1 MMRVTS
7 SDERRAE
14 SWAVSGST
22 SQDENRTSGRTT
34 RESAIRATRES
45 AMRATSQTA
54 TRTANETAI
63 QAAGIPSPD
72 IWAGISADERAYRK
86 RVLDDI
92 ARRVAEEGVHTAV
105 PGDNREQTVHAIRR
119 AQGYDDIV
127 RDSQEPARWCR
138 AATHARRRVKP
149 RARERASAC
158 AMQLG
163 DFGTPSSPPRLPA
176 TS

>member
-14 SWAVSGST
+14 SWAVSGPT
-22 SQDENRTSGRTT
+22 SQDENRTSGR
-34 RESAIRATRES
+34 ATRES
-45 AMRATSQTA
+45 AMRAISQAA

-92 ARRVAEEGVHTAV
+92 ARRVAEEGVHTAI
-105 PGDNREQTVHAIRR
+105 PGDDRGRQFMPFA
-119 AQGYDDIV
+119 ALKGYDDIV
-127 RDSQEPARWCR
+127 RDSQEPAR
-138 AATHARRRVKP
+138 
-149 RARERASAC
+149 
-158 AMQLG
+158 
-163 DFGTPSSPPRLPA
+163 
-176 TS
+176 

>member
-22 SQDENRTSGRTT
+22 GQDENRTSGW
-34 RESAIRATRES
+34 ATHES

-92 ARRVAEEGVHTAV
+92 TRRVTEEGVHTAV
-105 PGDNREQTVHAIRR
+105 PGDDRGRQFMPFA
-119 AQGYDDIV
+119 ALKGYDDIV
-127 RDSQEPARWCR
+127 RDSQEPAR
-138 AATHARRRVKP
+138 
-149 RARERASAC
+149 
-158 AMQLG
+158 
-163 DFGTPSSPPRLPA
+163 
-176 TS
+176 

>member
-22 SQDENRTSGRTT
+22 SQDENRTSGRAT
-34 RESAIRATRES
+34 RESAIRATS
-45 AMRATSQTA
+45 QAACRAAGQAA

-92 ARRVAEEGVHTAV
+92 TRRVAEEGVHTAV
-105 PGDNREQTVHAIRR
+105 PSDDRGRQFMPFA
-119 AQGYDDIV
+119 ALKGYDDIV
-127 RDSQEPARWCR
+127 RDSQEPARQCCG
-138 AATHARRRVKP
+138 HARQPAPIRE
-149 RARERASAC
+149 RERASLCHATRGFRD
-158 AMQLG
+158 AEL
-163 DFGTPSSPPRLPA
+163 A
-176 TS
+176 TSLAATS

>member
-14 SWAVSGST
+14 SRAISGST
-22 SQDENRTSGRTT
+22 SQDKNRTSG
-34 RESAIRATRES
+34 RATRES
-45 AMRATSQTA
+45 AMRATSQAA

-105 PGDNREQTVHAIRR
+105 PGDDRGRQFMPFA
-119 AQGYDDIV
+119 ALKGYDDIV
-127 RDSQEPARWCR
+127 RDSQEPTR
-138 AATHARRRVKP
+138 
-149 RARERASAC
+149 
-158 AMQLG
+158 
-163 DFGTPSSPPRLPA
+163 
-176 TS
+176 

>member
-1 MMRVTS
+1 MMRATS

-14 SWAVSGST
+14 SWAASGST
-22 SQDENRTSGRTT
+22 SRDENRTSG
-34 RESAIRATRES
+34 RATRES
-45 AMRATSQTA
+45 AMRATSQAA

-105 PGDNREQTVHAIRR
+105 PSDDRGRQFMPFA
-119 AQGYDDIV
+119 ALKGYDDIV
-127 RDSQEPARWCR
+127 RDSQESAR
-138 AATHARRRVKP
+138 
-149 RARERASAC
+149 
-158 AMQLG
+158 
-163 DFGTPSSPPRLPA
+163 
-176 TS
+176 

>member
-22 SQDENRTSGRTT
+22 SQDENRTSGR
-34 RESAIRATRES
+34 ATRES
-45 AMRATSQTA
+45 AMRATSQA
-54 TRTANETAI
+54 ARRTALQAAI

-92 ARRVAEEGVHTAV
+92 ARRVAKEGVHTAV
-105 PGDNREQTVHAIRR
+105 PGDDRGRQFMPFA
-119 AQGYDDIV
+119 ALKGYDDIV
-127 RDSQEPARWCR
+127 RDSQEPAR
-138 AATHARRRVKP
+138 
-149 RARERASAC
+149 
-158 AMQLG
+158 
-163 DFGTPSSPPRLPA
+163 
-176 TS
+176 

>member
-14 SWAVSGST
+14 SWAVSGPT
-22 SQDENRTSGRTT
+22 SRDENRTSG
-34 RESAIRATRES
+34 RATRES
-45 AMRATSQTA
+45 AMRATSQAAGQTA
-54 TRTANETAI
+54 RRAALQAAI

-105 PGDNREQTVHAIRR
+105 PGDDRGRQVMPFA
-119 AQGYDDIV
+119 ALKGYNDIV
-127 RDSQEPARWCR
+127 RDSQEPAR
-138 AATHARRRVKP
+138 
-149 RARERASAC
+149 
-158 AMQLG
+158 
-163 DFGTPSSPPRLPA
+163 
-176 TS
+176 

>member
-22 SQDENRTSGRTT
+22 SQDENKTSGQ
-34 RESAIRATRES
+34 ATRES
-45 AMRATSQTA
+45 AMRATSQAAGQTA
-54 TRTANETAI
+54 RRAALQAAI

-105 PGDNREQTVHAIRR
+105 PSDDRGRQFMPFA
-119 AQGYDDIV
+119 ALKGYDDIV
-127 RDSQEPARWCR
+127 RDSQEPMR
-138 AATHARRRVKP
+138 
-149 RARERASAC
+149 
-158 AMQLG
+158 
-163 DFGTPSSPPRLPA
+163 
-176 TS
+176 

>member
-7 SDERRAE
+7 DDERRAE

-22 SQDENRTSGRTT
+22 SRDENRTSG
-34 RESAIRATRES
+34 RATRES
-45 AMRATSQTA
+45 AMRATSQAA

-105 PGDNREQTVHAIRR
+105 PGDDRGRQFMPFA
-119 AQGYDDIV
+119 ALKGYDDIV
-127 RDSQEPARWCR
+127 RDSQEPTR
-138 AATHARRRVKP
+138 
-149 RARERASAC
+149 
-158 AMQLG
+158 
-163 DFGTPSSPPRLPA
+163 
-176 TS
+176 

>member
-7 SDERRAE
+7 SNERRAE

-22 SQDENRTSGRTT
+22 SQDENRTSGR
-34 RESAIRATRES
+34 ATRES
-45 AMRATSQTA
+45 AMRAISQA
-54 TRTANETAI
+54 ACRAANETAI

-105 PGDNREQTVHAIRR
+105 PGDDRGRQFMPFA
-119 AQGYDDIV
+119 ALKGYDDIV
-127 RDSQEPARWCR
+127 RDSQEPMR
-138 AATHARRRVKP
+138 
-149 RARERASAC
+149 
-158 AMQLG
+158 
-163 DFGTPSSPPRLPA
+163 
-176 TS
+176 

>member
-22 SQDENRTSGRTT
+22 SQDENRTSGR
-34 RESAIRATRES
+34 ATRES
-45 AMRATSQTA
+45 AMRATSQA
-54 TRTANETAI
+54 ACQAARRAALQAAI

-105 PGDNREQTVHAIRR
+105 PGDDRGRQFMPFA
-119 AQGYDDIV
+119 ALKGYDDIV
-127 RDSQEPARWCR
+127 RDSQKPAR
-138 AATHARRRVKP
+138 
-149 RARERASAC
+149 
-158 AMQLG
+158 
-163 DFGTPSSPPRLPA
+163 
-176 TS
+176 

>member
-14 SWAVSGST
+14 SWAVSGPT
-22 SQDENRTSGRTT
+22 SQDENRTSG
-34 RESAIRATRES
+34 RATRES
-45 AMRATSQTA
+45 AMRATSQAA

-105 PGDNREQTVHAIRR
+105 PGDDRGRQFMPFA
-119 AQGYDDIV
+119 ALKGYDDIV
-127 RDSQEPARWCR
+127 RGSQEPMR
-138 AATHARRRVKP
+138 
-149 RARERASAC
+149 
-158 AMQLG
+158 
-163 DFGTPSSPPRLPA
+163 
-176 TS
+176 

>member
-1 MMRVTS
+1 MMRATS

-22 SQDENRTSGRTT
+22 SQDENRTS
-34 RESAIRATRES
+34 SRATRES
-45 AMRATSQTA
+45 AMRATSQA
-54 TRTANETAI
+54 ACRAAGQTAI

-105 PGDNREQTVHAIRR
+105 PGDDRGRQFMPFA
-119 AQGYDDIV
+119 ALKGYDDIV
-127 RDSQEPARWCR
+127 RDSQEPAR
-138 AATHARRRVKP
+138 
-149 RARERASAC
+149 
-158 AMQLG
+158 
-163 DFGTPSSPPRLPA
+163 
-176 TS
+176 

>member
-1 MMRVTS
+1 MMRATS

-22 SQDENRTSGRTT
+22 SRDENKTSG
-34 RESAIRATRES
+34 RATRES
-45 AMRATSQTA
+45 AMRATSQAA

-72 IWAGISADERAYRK
+72 IWAGISADEHAYRK

-105 PGDNREQTVHAIRR
+105 PGDDRGRQFMPFA
-119 AQGYDDIV
+119 ALKGYDDIV
-127 RDSQEPARWCR
+127 RDSQEPMR
-138 AATHARRRVKP
+138 
-149 RARERASAC
+149 
-158 AMQLG
+158 
-163 DFGTPSSPPRLPA
+163 
-176 TS
+176 

>member
-22 SQDENRTSGRTT
+22 SQDENRTSGR
-34 RESAIRATRES
+34 ATRES
-45 AMRATSQTA
+45 AMRAADQTA

-92 ARRVAEEGVHTAV
+92 ARRVTEEGVHTAV
-105 PGDNREQTVHAIRR
+105 PGDDRGRQFMPFA
-119 AQGYDDIV
+119 ALKGYDDIV
-127 RDSQEPARWCR
+127 RDSQKPAR
-138 AATHARRRVKP
+138 
-149 RARERASAC
+149 
-158 AMQLG
+158 
-163 DFGTPSSPPRLPA
+163 
-176 TS
+176 

>member
-22 SQDENRTSGRTT
+22 SQDENRTSGR
-34 RESAIRATRES
+34 ATRES
-45 AMRATSQTA
+45 AMRATSQAACRAAGQAA

-63 QAAGIPSPD
+63 QAAGIPLPD

-105 PGDNREQTVHAIRR
+105 PGD
-119 AQGYDDIV
+119 D
-127 RDSQEPARWCR
+127 
-138 AATHARRRVKP
+138 RVGVT
-149 RARERASAC
+149 
-158 AMQLG
+158 LG
-163 DFGTPSSPPRLPA
+163 
-176 TS
+176 

>member
-14 SWAVSGST
+14 SWAVSGPT
-22 SQDENRTSGRTT
+22 SQDENRTSG
-34 RESAIRATRES
+34 RATRES
-45 AMRATSQTA
+45 AMRATSQAA

-86 RVLDDI
+86 RVLGDI

-105 PGDNREQTVHAIRR
+105 PSDDRGRQFMPFA
-119 AQGYDDIV
+119 ALKGYDDIV
-127 RDSQEPARWCR
+127 RDSQEPAR
-138 AATHARRRVKP
+138 
-149 RARERASAC
+149 
-158 AMQLG
+158 
-163 DFGTPSSPPRLPA
+163 
-176 TS
+176 

>member
-22 SQDENRTSGRTT
+22 SQDENKTSD
-34 RESAIRATRES
+34 RATRES
-45 AMRATSQTA
+45 ALQA
-54 TRTANETAI
+54 AI

-72 IWAGISADERAYRK
+72 IWADISTDERAYRK

-105 PGDNREQTVHAIRR
+105 PGDDRGRQFTPFA
-119 AQGYDDIV
+119 ALKGYDDIV
-127 RDSQEPARWCR
+127 RDSQEPMR
-138 AATHARRRVKP
+138 
-149 RARERASAC
+149 
-158 AMQLG
+158 
-163 DFGTPSSPPRLPA
+163 
-176 TS
+176 

>member
-14 SWAVSGST
+14 SWAVSGPT
-22 SQDENRTSGRTT
+22 SQDENRTSGQ
-34 RESAIRATRES
+34 ATRES
-45 AMRATSQTA
+45 AMRATSQAA

-105 PGDNREQTVHAIRR
+105 PSDDRGRQFMPFA
-119 AQGYDDIV
+119 ALKGYDDIV
-127 RDSQEPARWCR
+127 RDSQEPMR
-138 AATHARRRVKP
+138 
-149 RARERASAC
+149 
-158 AMQLG
+158 
-163 DFGTPSSPPRLPA
+163 
-176 TS
+176 